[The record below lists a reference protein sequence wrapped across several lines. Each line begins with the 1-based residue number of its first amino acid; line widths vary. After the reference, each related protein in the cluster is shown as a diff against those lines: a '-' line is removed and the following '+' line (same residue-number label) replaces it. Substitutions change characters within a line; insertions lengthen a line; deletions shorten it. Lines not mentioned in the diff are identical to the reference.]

1 LRGFLLGVILI
12 PIFVIS
18 LLSIRPGGLRNQLR
32 NVARRLKLAL
42 ILGGIY
48 VLISAALRL
57 LVPDKTL
64 ADLVTVAVALVL
76 TVVFVFLSQDRQLE
90 R

>member
-12 PIFVIS
+12 PVFVIS

-42 ILGGIY
+42 LLGGIY
-48 VLISAALRL
+48 VLLAAALRL
-57 LVPDKTL
+57 VVPDKTV
-64 ADLVTVAVALVL
+64 ADFVTVAVALVL
-76 TVVFVFLSQDRQLE
+76 TVVFVFLGQDRQLE